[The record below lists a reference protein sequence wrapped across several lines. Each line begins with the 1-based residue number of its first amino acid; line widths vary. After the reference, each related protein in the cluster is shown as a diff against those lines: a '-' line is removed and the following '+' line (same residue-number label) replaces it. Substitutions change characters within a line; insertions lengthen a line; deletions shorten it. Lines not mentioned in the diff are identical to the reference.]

1 MDKTIYSFK
10 YNSEIFNLLIDRQK
24 ILVEFPIDLSSTV
37 RINRINM
44 QSTVYITPSN
54 IVIEEMESG
63 EYLTADGLLINI
75 NLDSYEVLLTFIE
88 EGFSLLTKCDG
99 SIILTLEDDF
109 IYYGDDR
116 DLTLRPKEL
125 KIVNFEN
132 YFLDSFKYS
141 INKSRLLSDGNTI
154 NSTFIIKNVEPSM
167 AVGIG
172 EFIGT
177 NNKYNIVVDGEIA
190 EEEPISI
197 VIPDYNYKN
206 NNLDTIFS

>member
-44 QSTVYITPSN
+44 QSTVYITPGN